1 MNIIKQNP
9 FRVLGLLGN
18 STERELQ
25 KQIGII
31 KRYAEI
37 GKSKSFDYDF
47 ETTTSSLDV
56 RSYVF
61 RRFAISEEVNAIVTK
76 QSTININYK
85 FEIEENGKLN
95 WDKWTEI
102 LLMNRKNHWFRL
114 NLNYKLANNISI
126 SPGLIFFKRTE
137 DKINSFNL
145 GSGLAGQKGDLFSYG
160 PTLKINYALDKNLEF
175 NFEGMRR
182 VINRSGMDKSFINF
196 FNLRLAWYR

>member
-1 MNIIKQNP
+1 MRIFRIYPEIIYKPNDRLY
-9 FRVLGLLGN
+9 F
-18 STERELQ
+18 SQ
-25 KQIGII
+25 KVEALAN
-31 KRYAEI
+31 YV
-37 GKSKSFDYDF
+37 DYDF